1 MATRPQELPETLLDR
16 LQDLPPSAKL
26 VAKTLEYEGK
36 LTQTELVEE
45 TRLPPRTVRHAVS
58 DLQKHD
64 IIEGSISFSDARK
77 RYYSLRQSDDQ
88 PCPEGAPC

>member
-1 MATRPQELPETLLDR
+1 MSSRPRTLSEESLAK

-58 DLQKHD
+58 DLEEHD
-64 IIEGSISFSDARK
+64 IIDGQISFSDARK
-77 RYYSLRQSDDQ
+77 RYYSLSQPSDS
-88 PCPEGAPC
+88 PCPDGAPC